1 LFRKGQLERDRDAD
15 IRDVRSLPD
24 LKDESPPPSQAK
36 SDDLRRAI
44 VNLVEVANGL
54 SSNSFEEAWGKVQ
67 NYLKLL
73 RKRVEVAQIN
83 VQENGAKLR
92 DAQTNEKLVL
102 AKAEQQA
109 NDMATQKLNAV
120 ERLRQREEQDK
131 MKASAKRAV
140 AQYQRDYAKWRAEL
154 ENARTDLEAAKAG
167 TRSAQAARAAWIG
180 EKLYG
185 AAEQDPD
192 GRRLRSFVSELQ
204 TIGDEHVMARLEAV
218 APHLEPWMRKAIAIY
233 ASWEREVS
241 ELTAEREAVGR
252 RAVDSE
258 AQAQQFMLMEVGLP
272 DELKAPL
279 LVEDVLKTQAGTVA
293 RMNFLG
299 TPVSAVTP
307 ITSTENPAMQNSKSS
322 PRDLTRSGTR
332 SDGSSPLKSMFLEPD
347 VVALNEQY
355 LSELAEKVSARQGD
369 MQTMRRNFSH
379 ILQHRLVHGREGGG
393 KLSFNEAERLLAAL
407 STKDY
412 ARAELKVL
420 QKAVMAAR
428 PSEEAR
434 ATFHV
439 SQDHLRSMRD
449 PLGYLRAAKAI
460 SNPLPRRPSTSQ
472 SASSPTLRL
481 GTPASPTRPKSTPA
495 SPTTMRAASV
505 PGRGYF

>member
-1 LFRKGQLERDRDAD
+1 MLFRKGQLDRDRNAD
-15 IRDVRSLPD
+15 IRDVRSLPEFQ
-24 LKDESPPPSQAK
+24 DESPPPSQAK
-36 SDDLRRAI
+36 SEDLRRAI
-44 VNLVEVANGL
+44 VNLVEVSNGL
-54 SSNSFEEAWGKVQ
+54 SSNNFEEAWFEVQ
-67 NYLKLL
+67 NYLKKL
-73 RKRVEVAQIN
+73 RKRVEVAQVN

-92 DAQTNEKLVL
+92 DAHTNEKVVL
-102 AKAEQQA
+102 AKAEAQA
-109 NDMATQKLNAV
+109 NDTATQKLNAV

-140 AQYQRDYAKWRAEL
+140 AQYHRDYAKWRNEL
-154 ENARTDLEAAKAG
+154 ENARTDLEAAKTG
-167 TRSAQAARAAWIG
+167 TRAAQAARGAWIG
-180 EKLYG
+180 ERLYG
-185 AAEQDPD
+185 AAEQDCD
-192 GRRLRSFVSELQ
+192 GRRLRSLVSELQ

-233 ASWEREVS
+233 ASWEREVA

-252 RAVDSE
+252 RAVDSD
-258 AQAQQFMLMEVGLP
+258 AQTQQFMLAEVGLP
-272 DELKAPL
+272 DELKAGL
-279 LVEDVLKTQAGTVA
+279 LVEDILRKDSGTVA

-307 ITSTENPAMQNSKSS
+307 ISTEGTAMQ
-322 PRDLTRSGTR
+322 PRESRLTARPPDFASAH
-332 SDGSSPLKSMFLEPD
+332 KAMFLEPD

-355 LSELAEKVSARQGD
+355 LSELAEKVSARQGE
-369 MQTMRRNFSH
+369 MHTMRRTFSH
-379 ILQHRLVHGREGGG
+379 ILQHSLVHGREGGG

-412 ARAELKVL
+412 ARAELKIL

-434 ATFHV
+434 TTFHV

-449 PLGYLRAAKAI
+449 PLGYLRQAKSI
-460 SNPLPRRPSTSQ
+460 SSPLPRRPAT
-472 SASSPTLRL
+472 SSPNLRL

-495 SPTTMRAASV
+495 SPTKMRAASV